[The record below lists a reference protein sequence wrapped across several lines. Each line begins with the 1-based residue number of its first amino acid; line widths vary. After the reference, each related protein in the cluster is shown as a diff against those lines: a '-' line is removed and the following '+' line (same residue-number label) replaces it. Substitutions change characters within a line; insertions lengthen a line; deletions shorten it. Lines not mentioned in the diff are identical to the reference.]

1 MAVKE
6 VAAKKPEAGLPKGWS
21 MVRFDEIA
29 QLVNDRVDN
38 PAEAGVE
45 RYVGLEHLDPES
57 LKIRR
62 WGAPTDVEAQKLR
75 FQPGDIIFGKRRAYQ
90 RKLSVADFEG
100 ICSAH
105 AMVLRARTE
114 TVVKD
119 FLPFFMQSDTFF
131 DRALAIS
138 VGSLSPTINWKTLA
152 SQQFAIPSKDE
163 QRRIA
168 NILWGVDEVVLRS
181 EDIIGSAIQL
191 KKAILANIN
200 KSASPPLVEI
210 GKYSEYVT
218 SGSRGWAQYYSSQG
232 SIFIRVTN
240 LTREHTD
247 IDLTDIQYVSPP
259 DSAEGVRT
267 RVEAGDILISI
278 TADLGRI
285 GVVPEGFPEAYMNQH
300 VALTRLN
307 PKEMNPY
314 FVAYY
319 LLSAE
324 GQKQFRTLNDAGAKA
339 GMNLQNI
346 RKLKVPQIDLSEQN
360 ELVGQV
366 LLLDKNIRQT
376 REHLEVQTKLKKK
389 LISLLEP

>member
-1 MAVKE
+1 LAVKE